1 MLYLLIFG
9 IVLRVD
15 QVWKSIRCNSN
26 ILYMYQNV
34 DDELTCISS
43 SCFDFG
49 CSKSK
54 FSSPY
59 GRVLLFYC
67 SSSISIYMPTNYEH
81 ENYKH

>member
-1 MLYLLIFG
+1 MYLLIFG

-15 QVWKSIRCNSN
+15 QVLKIEKV
-26 ILYMYQNV
+26 LYMYQNV

-59 GRVLLFYC
+59 GSVQCTAFLL
-67 SSSISIYMPTNYEH
+67 
-81 ENYKH
+81 K